1 MPGRSVSWCAR
12 SWRPV
17 LALMWLLF
25 VWPGSWGVAQAQDRP
40 QVQRHATQ
48 VWTLEVQGAIGPAT
62 ADLINRTLDDAAQ
75 ASAELVVI
83 LLDTPGGLDKSMRVI
98 IQAILASPVPV
109 ATYVY
114 PQGARAASA
123 GTYILYASHIAA
135 MAPATNLGSATP
147 VELGGPAPQPGPPPS
162 DPAGSGS
169 SPDERLSTLE
179 RKQIN
184 DAVAY
189 IRSLAELRG
198 RNGDW
203 AEAAVREAENVGA
216 REALKLKVIDLVA
229 QDLEDLLN
237 QLQGRTL
244 TMAGGERTLDLQR
257 YQIHQ
262 VEPDWRA
269 QFLGIITDP
278 SIAYILLLIGIYGLI
293 LEFYNPG
300 MGAPGILG
308 AICLL
313 LALYSLQMLPI
324 SYVGLGLVAIGI
336 ALMVAEAFAPSFGVL
351 GLGGAVAFAIGS
363 VLLMD
368 TSLPAFQIAWPLI
381 LGVTIVSVLVFC
393 VLLGM
398 MYKARRAPVVSGR
411 EAMVG
416 SLAEAVE
423 NFEGEGRVL
432 IQGEIWRAYSSGP
445 VRRGDQV
452 RIVAVDGLKLHVEAK
467 P

>member
-1 MPGRSVSWCAR
+1 MHGPRTVIAQRAWY
-12 SWRPV
+12 WV
-17 LALMWLLF
+17 LACMFLVCSL
-25 VWPGSWGVAQAQDRP
+25 GAQARNQDSAEP
-40 QVQRHATQ
+40 QVPAR
-48 VWTLEVQGAIGPAT
+48 VWTVEVRGAIGPAT
-62 ADLINRTLDDAAQ
+62 ADLIGRALEEAVQ
-75 ASAELVVI
+75 ASGDLLVI
-83 LLDTPGGLDKSMRVI
+83 LLDTPGGLDKSMRTI
-98 IQAILASPVPV
+98 IQNILASPVPV

-147 VELGGPAPQPGPPPS
+147 VELGGPSPTPAPQPDPSATPPAP
-162 DPAGSGS
+162 G
-169 SPDERLSTLE
+169 EQLSTME

-189 IRSLAELRG
+189 IRGLAELRG

-203 AEAAVREAENVGA
+203 AEAAVRQAENIDA
-216 REALKLKVIDLVA
+216 RQALKLQVINLVA
-229 QDLEDLLN
+229 TDLEDLLR
-237 QLQGRTL
+237 QLDGHRVEV
-244 TMAGGERTLDLQR
+244 AGGERILRL
-257 YQIHQ
+257 HNFQ
-262 VEPDWRA
+262 VNRIEPDWRN
-269 QFLGIITDP
+269 QFLAIITDP

-300 MGAPGILG
+300 MGFPGILG
-308 AICLL
+308 GICLL

-324 SYVGLGLVAIGI
+324 SYVGLGLVGIGI

-351 GLGGAVAFAIGS
+351 GIGGAMAFAIGS

-368 TSLPAFQIAWPLI
+368 TSLPAFQIAWPII
-381 LGVTIVSVLVFC
+381 LGVTITSVLVLC
-393 VLLGM
+393 ILLGM
-398 MYKARRAPVVSGR
+398 MYKARRSPVVSGT

-423 NFEGEGRVL
+423 DFEGEGRV
-432 IQGEIWRAYSSGP
+432 IAQGEVWRAHSRGS
-445 VRRGDQV
+445 VRHGDRV
-452 RIVAVDGLKLHVEAK
+452 RIVAVQGLTLHVEAE